1 MTEGQ
6 HHNNITVFDSRIHV
20 GGGKPKGSKGMTR
33 RIKRAVTSF
42 AVIYCR

>member
-6 HHNNITVFDSRIHV
+6 HHNNITGFDRRKHE
-20 GGGKPKGSKGMTR
+20 GGGKPKESKGMTR
-33 RIKRAVTSF
+33 RMKRAVTSF

>member
-6 HHNNITVFDSRIHV
+6 HHNNIAGFDSRKHE
-20 GGGKPKGSKGMTR
+20 GGKPKGSKGMTR
-33 RIKRAVTSF
+33 MMKRDVTSF